1 MKARLSLLVLISLF
15 ACGPSVA
22 QDSKPPAAAQ
32 SQQVIAFTGV
42 NVLPMDR
49 ERVIENQNV
58 LVRGDRI
65 VAIGSPGDV
74 KIPGGALRID
84 GRGKYLMPGLAE
96 MHGHLPHPNQGE
108 QLTVNFLKLFVASGV
123 TTVRVMYG
131 FENSISVRE
140 RVARGELLGPK
151 LAVACPAMSG
161 NAVKSPEEGDRL
173 VREYKKAGYDLLK
186 IHEGL
191 SAATYNRIVAT
202 ANEVGIQFGGH
213 VPNDVGVEK
222 AIQSKQY
229 SIDHIDNYVEGLEA
243 DDSPV
248 RNADPQTRAQKWF
261 EYLDEKR
268 IPVLVAATRD
278 AKIWIVPT
286 QDLWRTLFGVAPLD
300 ELKQRPELKYV
311 PQQMVNQWINAQSN
325 TFASNNP
332 KGAQRVIEMRDK
344 LLKALFNG
352 GARIALGS
360 DAPQRFSVPG
370 FSLVRE
376 MQAMVKAGLTPFQ
389 ALQSGTLNAA
399 LYFNAEDEFGT
410 VRVGRRADLILL
422 DENPLNDVANVG
434 RRAGVMLRGRWMP
447 ETEIQKML
455 GEIAKEVTGDK

>member
-1 MKARLSLLVLISLF
+1 MKARLSLLVLIALLAS
-15 ACGPSVA
+15 GVSSA
-22 QDSKPPAAAQ
+22 QDKRPPAAPQ
-32 SQQVIAFTGV
+32 SERVIAFV
-42 NVLPMDR
+42 NVNVVPMDR

-65 VAIGSPGDV
+65 FAIGPASEV
-74 KIPGGALRID
+74 KVPDGAFRVE

-108 QLTVNFLKLFVASGV
+108 QMTANFLKLFVASGV

-131 FENSISVRE
+131 FENSIGVRD
-140 RVARGELLGPK
+140 RVARGELIGPK
-151 LAVACPAMSG
+151 LAVACPAMHG
-161 NAVKSPEEGDRL
+161 NAVKSPEEGERM

-191 SAATYNRIVAT
+191 SPATYDRIVAT

-213 VPNDVGVEK
+213 VPNDVGVER

-229 SIDHIDNYVEGLEA
+229 SIDHIDGYVEALEA

-248 RNADPQTRAQKWF
+248 RNADAQTRAQKWF
-261 EYLDEKR
+261 EYLDEKK
-268 IPVLVAATRD
+268 IPQLVAATRD
-278 AKIWIVPT
+278 ARIWVVPT
-286 QDLWRTLFGVAPLD
+286 QDLWRTLMGAASLD
-300 ELKQRPELKYV
+300 DLKQRPELKYV
-311 PQQMVNQWINAQSN
+311 PRQMVAQWSQQQGN
-325 TFASNNP
+325 TLGASNP
-332 KGAQRVIEMRDK
+332 KAAQRIIELRDK
-344 LLKALFNG
+344 LLKALHEG

-399 LYFNAEDEFGT
+399 RYFNAEAEFGT
-410 VRVGRRADLILL
+410 VQTGRRADLILL
-422 DENPLNDVANVG
+422 DENPLKDVANVG
-434 RRAGVMLRGRWMP
+434 RRAGVVLRGRWMP
-447 ETEIQKML
+447 ESEIQKML
-455 GEIAKEVTGDK
+455 DEIASSYAP